1 MKKTTDDFTC
11 IGKIIN
17 THGLKGELKIEPY
30 TSNVKRFS
38 DLSDVYI
45 GKDLLNYKI
54 KKVRYSKF
62 VYITLED
69 NEDINKVLPLKTQ
82 YIYIPDDER
91 MNLDEDEFFVSDLI
105 GKKVFDLEGNY
116 VGILKDVY
124 EYPANDVFAV
134 ETDDK
139 KIIQIPAVKDFVKS
153 IDENII
159 VELIEGIIL

>member
-1 MKKTTDDFTC
+1 M
-11 IGKIIN
+11 
-17 THGLKGELKIEPY
+17 
-30 TSNVKRFS
+30 
-38 DLSDVYI
+38 
-45 GKDLLNYKI
+45 
-54 KKVRYSKF
+54 
-62 VYITLED
+62 
-69 NEDINKVLPLKTQ
+69 LPLKTQ